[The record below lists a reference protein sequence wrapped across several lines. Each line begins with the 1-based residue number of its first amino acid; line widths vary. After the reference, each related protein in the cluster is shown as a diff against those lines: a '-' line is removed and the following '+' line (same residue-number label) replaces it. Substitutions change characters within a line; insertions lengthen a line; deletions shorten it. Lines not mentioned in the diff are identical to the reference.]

1 MAENLLNFIVSNGSS
16 HIVHGTESG
25 PTKNSKR
32 PSPANF
38 TQNFTLVRSKKA
50 GSRLTLQ
57 TTTPAP
63 CTSRCFDQGL
73 WPFTYSKG
81 LSKSEQ
87 DIYYIFSDK
96 FNLEEKT
103 LTSDLQQSVAC
114 HFSAIF
120 ELSLERVGCG
130 VASRGL
136 VQLERQV
143 LLDHQV
149 RSVPV
154 DEVSQLVAAGGEQV
168 DLVDE

>member
-1 MAENLLNFIVSNGSS
+1 M
-16 HIVHGTESG
+16 
-25 PTKNSKR
+25 
-32 PSPANF
+32 
-38 TQNFTLVRSKKA
+38 
-50 GSRLTLQ
+50 
-57 TTTPAP
+57 
-63 CTSRCFDQGL
+63 
-73 WPFTYSKG
+73 
-81 LSKSEQ
+81 
-87 DIYYIFSDK
+87 SDK
-96 FNLEEKT
+96 FNFEDKT

-143 LLDHQV
+143 LLDYQV

-154 DEVSQLVAAGGEQV
+154 DEVSQLVAAEGDQV

>member
-1 MAENLLNFIVSNGSS
+1 MY
-16 HIVHGTESG
+16 HI
-25 PTKNSKR
+25 
-32 PSPANF
+32 
-38 TQNFTLVRSKKA
+38 L
-50 GSRLTLQ
+50 
-57 TTTPAP
+57 
-63 CTSRCFDQGL
+63 
-73 WPFTYSKG
+73 
-81 LSKSEQ
+81 
-87 DIYYIFSDK
+87 SDK
-96 FNLEEKT
+96 FNLEDKT

-136 VQLERQV
+136 LQLERQV

-154 DEVSQLVAAGGEQV
+154 NEVSQLVPAEGDQV

>member
-1 MAENLLNFIVSNGSS
+1 MGST
-16 HIVHGTESG
+16 HIVHGTETD
-25 PTKNSKR
+25 PTKISKCPR
-32 PSPANF
+32 SRNF

-50 GSRLTLQ
+50 GLRLTLQ

-81 LSKSEQ
+81 LSKSDQ
-87 DIYYIFSDK
+87 GLIYYILSDK
-96 FNLEEKT
+96 FKIEDKT

-130 VASRGL
+130 VTSRGL
-136 VQLERQV
+136 LQLERQV

-154 DEVSQLVAAGGEQV
+154 DEVSQFVAAEGGFGG
-168 DLVDE
+168 